1 MHRCLKTQIRSC
13 RLEVFCKNSVPI
25 NFAKFTGE
33 HLCQGLFLIKLQASA
48 CNFIKKEILVQMFPC
63 EFWEIS
69 KNIFSYRTSPV
80 AASVQIAIFNA
91 DGKTSID
98 TTSAFVI
105 IMILLAINLW

>member
-1 MHRCLKTQIRSC
+1 
-13 RLEVFCKNSVPI
+13 
-25 NFAKFTGE
+25 
-33 HLCQGLFLIKLQASA
+33 
-48 CNFIKKEILVQMFPC
+48 MFPC

-80 AASVQIAIFNA
+80 AAYVQIAIFNA